1 MRVGVTLG
9 YAWTDL
15 VFDDGSDVAL
25 ERRAALATIETRLS
39 PRWTL
44 QAGAGGIL
52 WGSLRVGG
60 ERHLFG
66 PGWAVSGSG
75 TYRLRDGADGYP
87 FVILSGSLSVAGA
100 QTRLDAPGAPNV
112 PYYAGDIRIGAV
124 AGKTFYDVL
133 SAYALARAFGGPIF
147 WRLGGESLNGT
158 DRYHY
163 QLGAGVVVAL
173 PMGLDAFAEIVP
185 FGERSVSCGAG
196 FTF

>member
-15 VFDDGSDVAL
+15 VFNGETDAAF
-25 ERRAALATIETRLS
+25 ERRSVLATFETRLS
-39 PRWTL
+39 PKWTL
-44 QAGAGGIL
+44 QAGAGGFL

-66 PGWAVSGSG
+66 PGWAVSASG

-100 QTRLDAPGAPNV
+100 RTRLEAPGAPEV

-133 SAYALARAFGGPIF
+133 SPYALARVFGGPIF
-147 WRLGGESLNGT
+147 WRLGGESLAGT
-158 DRYHY
+158 DRYHF
-163 QLGAGVVVAL
+163 QIGAGIVVAL

-185 FGERSVSCGAG
+185 LGERAVSCGAG

>member
-1 MRVGVTLG
+1 
-9 YAWTDL
+9 
-15 VFDDGSDVAL
+15 VFDGKTRVAL
-25 ERRAALATIETRLS
+25 ERRAALGTFEARLS

-44 QAGAGGIL
+44 QVGAGGIL
-52 WGSLRVGG
+52 WGSLAVGR

-66 PGWAVSGSG
+66 PGWALGASG
-75 TYRLRDGADGYP
+75 TYRLRDGADGWP

-100 QTRLDAPGAPNV
+100 RTRRDAPGASEV
-112 PYYAGDIRIGAV
+112 PYYAGDVRIGAV

-133 SAYALARAFGGPIF
+133 SAYALGRVFGGPIF
-147 WRLGGESLNGT
+147 WRMGGEDRSGT
-158 DRYHY
+158 DRYHF

-185 FGERSVSCGAG
+185 LGERAVSCGAG